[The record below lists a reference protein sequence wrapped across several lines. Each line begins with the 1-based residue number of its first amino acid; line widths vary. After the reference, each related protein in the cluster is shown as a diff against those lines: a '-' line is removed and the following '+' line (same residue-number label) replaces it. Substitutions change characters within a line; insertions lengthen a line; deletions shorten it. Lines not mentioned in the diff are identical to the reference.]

1 MGGTG
6 VEHRGWA
13 MNDGTSLDWVPHPT
27 ADGSVTFLSS
37 EFGEHFH
44 SLQGAWDEALI
55 KFVGPTGLG
64 TWTGQSIRL
73 LDICYGLGYNS
84 AAALAVLW
92 SVAPQCSV
100 QWLGLERD
108 PSVAIAAIPSV
119 LATLDRVQGT
129 TLPARA
135 IHPDQ
140 GEPIVLTPEAIALTR
155 TVITQLAETGE
166 CRLVG
171 FEGKMR
177 WGDARETFGQRATGD
192 RPLNTPP
199 VDAMFDAIFLDP
211 FSPPQCPQLWTLD
224 FLTIVAQRLAP
235 TGYLATYSCAAA
247 VRSALLTAGLA
258 IGASPPFGR
267 RWPGTVA
274 AYPRNAPDPMLPP
287 LSPQELEHLQTRA
300 AVPYRDRLGTGSRDD
315 ILARRRRE
323 QETSS
328 LEPTSRWKRR
338 WFGDCRASHR
348 SQPAPQDHSP
358 SPSDQ

>member
-155 TVITQLAETGE
+155 TVITQLAETNGQADAAETNQPTLGE
-166 CRLVG
+166 TLS
-171 FEGKMR
+171 
-177 WGDARETFGQRATGD
+177 
-192 RPLNTPP
+192 P
-199 VDAMFDAIFLDP
+199 VL
-211 FSPPQCPQLWTLD
+211 SQ
-224 FLTIVAQRLAP
+224 V
-235 TGYLATYSCAAA
+235 
-247 VRSALLTAGLA
+247 AGLGERLDG
-258 IGASPPFGR
+258 I
-267 RWPGTVA
+267 
-274 AYPRNAPDPMLPP
+274 
-287 LSPQELEHLQTRA
+287 RA
-300 AVPYRDRLGTGSRDD
+300 A
-315 ILARRRRE
+315 
-323 QETSS
+323 
-328 LEPTSRWKRR
+328 LEL
-338 WFGDCRASHR
+338 FV
-348 SQPAPQDHSP
+348 
-358 SPSDQ
+358 